1 VATFNWRDRSTPD
14 WAIIYRRTEADLD
27 TPHPPRLTS
36 ERAAEIHSALAHTTR
51 LEAFRLLLRYAPFGL
66 TAGDLARLLA
76 VPHNTLSTHVA
87 RLVQADLVS
96 SRKTGRT
103 VIFLARPQTLTAAT
117 SYLFQGLKASHT
129 TPPSARPATEI
140 PALRPTHPM
149 TDKTYSVLI
158 LCTGNSARSIL
169 AEALINREGAGRFKA
184 YSAGSQPKD
193 EPNPVGLDL
202 LASLGYDTSGF
213 RSKSW
218 TEFAGPEAP
227 QMDFIITV
235 CDSAHGEACPHW
247 PGHPLVAHWGIP
259 DPAAVEGTA
268 DQKRAAFE
276 TTYRQLTQRV
286 TALVNLPI
294 TDLSLPELRERLA
307 EIGRMDGATDL
318 ALAG

>member
-1 VATFNWRDRSTPD
+1 
-14 WAIIYRRTEADLD
+14 
-27 TPHPPRLTS
+27 
-36 ERAAEIHSALAHTTR
+36 
-51 LEAFRLLLRYAPFGL
+51 
-66 TAGDLARLLA
+66 
-76 VPHNTLSTHVA
+76 
-87 RLVQADLVS
+87 

-103 VIFLARPQTLTAAT
+103 IIFLARPQTLAAAA
-117 SYLFQGLKASHT
+117 SFLFQGLAPT
-129 TPPSARPATEI
+129 DARPAPTGPITEI
-140 PALRPTHPM
+140 PALRPTQPAS
-149 TDKTYSVLI
+149 DKTFRVLI

-169 AEALINREGAGRFKA
+169 AEALINREGAGRFTA

-193 EPNPVGLDL
+193 APNHVGLEL
-202 LASLGYDTSGF
+202 LATLGYDTSSF

-218 TEFAGPEAP
+218 TTFAGPDAP

-259 DPAAVEGTA
+259 DPAAVEGTD

-276 TTYRQLTQRV
+276 ATYRQLTQRV

-294 TDLSLPELRERLA
+294 ADLSLPELRERLA
-307 EIGRMDGATDL
+307 EIGHMDGATDL